1 MKGIFCK
8 NKTVE
13 ERLAATNRLIKLIL
27 VFMLI
32 TVGIVVYE
40 MISMVIGERT
50 AFNNTGQICSTL
62 GVLVCTYSLNIKN
75 KKEFEAELAN
85 AVEEK

>member
-1 MKGIFCK
+1 MKAVLCK
-8 NKTVE
+8 NRTVE
-13 ERLAATNRLIKLIL
+13 ERLVATNRMIKVIL
-27 VFMLI
+27 AVMLI
-32 TVGIVVYE
+32 TVGIAVYE
-40 MISMVIGERT
+40 MITMVIGDRT
-50 AFNNTGQICSTL
+50 AFNHTGQICSTL

>member
-1 MKGIFCK
+1 MKCILCK

-13 ERLAATNRLIKLIL
+13 ERLTATNRMIKVVLA
-27 VFMLI
+27 FMLI

-40 MISMVIGERT
+40 MISMVIGDRT
-50 AFNNTGQICSTL
+50 AFNHTGQICSTL